1 VARKT
6 GQSLTS
12 SPALVSMMSRMDT
25 GSGQYPIFD
34 KAPLYLRLTLVFP
47 YTKGMLFQHAV
58 VLKKGKEGF
67 REVFSR
73 APQSTQQ
80 VLHPEKYF
88 GNVEPTRPELP
99 EPPKLKG
106 YKQLVGG
113 SLGELDHAVLIEQ
126 YGGRETA
133 EELSPHWR
141 GSQFLVLEHKK
152 DRRGVLLYS
161 AEWDDAD
168 AAGRYFRFYREA
180 LAKKW
185 KKLEVVSESAD
196 KVEGTGDD
204 GRFVLRR
211 TGAVVTSVEGLPAG
225 LN

>member
-1 VARKT
+1 
-6 GQSLTS
+6 
-12 SPALVSMMSRMDT
+12 
-25 GSGQYPIFD
+25 
-34 KAPLYLRLTLVFP
+34 
-47 YTKGMLFQHAV
+47 
-58 VLKKGKEGF
+58 
-67 REVFSR
+67 
-73 APQSTQQ
+73 
-80 VLHPEKYF
+80 
-88 GNVEPTRPELP
+88 
-99 EPPKLKG
+99 LKG